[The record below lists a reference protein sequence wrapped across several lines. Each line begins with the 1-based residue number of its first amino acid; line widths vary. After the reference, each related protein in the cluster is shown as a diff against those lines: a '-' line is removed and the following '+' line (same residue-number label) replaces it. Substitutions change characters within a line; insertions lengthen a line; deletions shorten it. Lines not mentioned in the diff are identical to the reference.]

1 MDKDLK
7 SAILYENCGC
17 YDRALDAAIKV
28 LEKSPPE
35 SDNAIW
41 ARKIV
46 KSLGEEFLKQRFM
59 DKAMECFKILTDYPV
74 PEEVL
79 AKVEAECA
87 PEDSKAAPFA
97 GLGPDTVAVST
108 EVSQDVHEILTALQT
123 VEENKGKNEADL
135 IREGVYLLLLKYA
148 TDKKIRELMFNKMQK
163 VIGE

>member
-59 DKAMECFKILTDYPV
+59 DKAMECFKVLTDYPV

-87 PEDSKAAPFA
+87 PDDSKAAPFS
-97 GLGPDTVAVST
+97 GLGPDTVTVST
-108 EVSQDVHEILTALQT
+108 EVSQDVHEMLTALQT
-123 VEENKGKNEADL
+123 VEENKEKNEADL
-135 IREGVYLLLLKYA
+135 IREGIYLLLLKYA

>member
-41 ARKIV
+41 SRKIV
-46 KSLGEEFLKQRFM
+46 KSLGEEFLNQRFM
-59 DKAMECFKILTDYPV
+59 DKAMECFEVLTAYPA

-79 AKVEAECA
+79 AKVEAECT
-87 PEDSKAAPFA
+87 PEDSKAAPFSE
-97 GLGPDTVAVST
+97 LGPDTVAVST
-108 EVSQDVHEILTALQT
+108 EVSQDVHEMLTALQT

-135 IREGVYLLLLKYA
+135 IREGISLLLLKYA
-148 TDKKIRELMFNKMQK
+148 TDKKIRELIFNKTQK